1 MMAGDS
7 NLVGS
12 RKLYVAKARQRAAD
26 MVRSLLSMQDDCQ
39 GQKDLLLQQLQEQT
53 EASRSNGFD
62 SVAGLCQSMEDCL
75 ARIDSYEKLQ
85 SEAAISALI
94 ESCQVIS
101 EHAETISGFAGGR
114 MQTRQWKHAITASS
128 FNNPKTTTLSSNST
142 QPKGDDNA

>member
-1 MMAGDS
+1 MEGDS
-7 NLVGS
+7 NLFGS
-12 RKLYVAKARQRAAD
+12 RKLYVAGTRQRAAG
-26 MVRSLLSMQDDCQ
+26 MVRSLMSMQDDCK
-39 GQKDLLLQQLQEQT
+39 GQKDHLLQQLQEQT

-62 SVAGLCQSMEDCL
+62 SVASLCQSMEDCL

-114 MQTRQWKHAITASS
+114 MQACRWRHTITASS
-128 FNNPKTTTLSSNST
+128 FKNPKTTTLSSNST
-142 QPKGDDNA
+142 KPKGDANA